1 MPGWARLG
9 VDTTQEGM
17 TGFDLDGSSRRSGPR
32 IHACLVNAAWEP
44 ISANNNR
51 TDFALAA

>member
-1 MPGWARLG
+1 MGYTGLC
-9 VDTTQEGM
+9 TTQEGM

-32 IHACLVNAAWEP
+32 IRAYLVNAAWKS

>member
-1 MPGWARLG
+1 MPGWGRLG
-9 VDTTQEGM
+9 ADTTQEGM

-32 IHACLVNAAWEP
+32 TRAYLVNAARKP